1 MFPPRLARYKPTQLR
16 AVSRPAP
23 ATAAEQQKRLVGL
36 LPIMASPTTCLKDH
50 ASRCGFVR
58 PLLQLLVAAAAAAV
72 LLPSVH
78 GVASAGEQKISS
90 IFLFGDSI
98 VDPGNNNNRFT
109 EAKANFPPYGR
120 DFPGGVATGRFSNGL
135 VPGDLL
141 ASKLGIKELLPPFL
155 SDDLELKDLLSGV
168 AFACGGSGYDPLT
181 SKLATTLSSTDQL
194 ELFNDYKKKLTALV
208 GEEEMTRVISE
219 GVFLTVMGANDIV
232 NNYFT
237 LPLRRHEYDLPSYVD
252 FLVSSAIN
260 FTKSLNDMGAKRIG
274 FVGVP
279 PLGCCP
285 SQITLAGSP
294 SRQCEPL
301 RNEASELFNSRIS
314 TEIERLNAERSAFGS
329 TIVYFDIYYN
339 LLDLIQN
346 PALYGFKEVSEGCCG
361 STVLNAAIF
370 IAYHSACPNAIDY
383 IFWDGFHPTQKA
395 YNIVVDK
402 LIQQNMKYLM

>member
-1 MFPPRLARYKPTQLR
+1 
-16 AVSRPAP
+16 
-23 ATAAEQQKRLVGL
+23 
-36 LPIMASPTTCLKDH
+36 MASLTTCLGGH
-50 ASRCGFVR
+50 GSWRRFVR
-58 PLLQLLVAAAAAAV
+58 TLLQLVVVAAAATTTV
-72 LLPSVH
+72 VFLPGVH
-78 GVASAGEQKISS
+78 GAATAGDKKISA
-90 IFLFGDSI
+90 IFMFGDSI
-98 VDPGNNNNRFT
+98 VDPGNNNNRIT
-109 EAKANFPPYGR
+109 EAKANFPPYGQ

-135 VPGDLL
+135 VPGDFL

-155 SDDLELKDLLSGV
+155 SDDLELKDLLTGV

-194 ELFNDYKKKLTALV
+194 ELFNDYKEKLRALV
-208 GEEEMTRVISE
+208 GEEEMSRVISQ
-219 GVFLTVMGANDIV
+219 GIYFTVMGANDIL

-260 FTKSLNDMGAKRIG
+260 FTKTLNDMGAKRIG

-285 SQITLAGSP
+285 SQITLGGSP

-301 RNEASELFNSRIS
+301 RNQASRLFNSRIS
-314 TEIERLNAERSAFGS
+314 QEIELLNAERSASGS
-329 TIVYFDIYYN
+329 KLAYLDIYYN

-346 PALYGFKEVSEGCCG
+346 PALYAQHNFVGFKDVTEGCCG

-383 IFWDGFHPTQKA
+383 IFWDGFHPTEKA
-395 YNIVVDK
+395 YDIVVDK

>member
-1 MFPPRLARYKPTQLR
+1 
-16 AVSRPAP
+16 
-23 ATAAEQQKRLVGL
+23 
-36 LPIMASPTTCLKDH
+36 MASLTTCLLGSH
-50 ASRCGFVR
+50 ASCRRFFRPPPVR
-58 PLLQLLVAAAAAAV
+58 LVVVVVVVVAAAAVSLPGGAAA
-72 LLPSVH
+72 
-78 GVASAGEQKISS
+78 ASAGNQKISAM
-90 IFLFGDSI
+90 FMFGDSI

-109 EAKANFPPYGR
+109 EARANFPPYGQ

-141 ASKLGIKELLPPFL
+141 ASKLGIKELLPPYL
-155 SDDLELKDLLSGV
+155 SDDLELEDLLTGV

-181 SKLATTLSSTDQL
+181 SKLATTLSSTNQL
-194 ELFNDYKKKLTALV
+194 ELFGDYKEKLKALV
-208 GEEEMTRVISE
+208 GEEEMERVISE
-219 GVFLTVMGANDIV
+219 GVYFTVMGANDIV

-237 LPLRRHEYDLPSYVD
+237 LPLRRHEYDLPSYVE

-260 FTKSLNDMGAKRIG
+260 FTKTLNDMGAKRIG

-285 SQITLAGSP
+285 SQITLAGIP
-294 SRQCEPL
+294 SGQCEPS
-301 RNEASELFNSRIS
+301 RNQASRLFNTRIS
-314 TEIERLNAERSAFGS
+314 QELELLNAERSGS
-329 TIVYFDIYYN
+329 GSKFAYFDIYYN

-346 PALYGFKEVSEGCCG
+346 PALYGFKDVSDGCCG

-370 IAYHSACPNAIDY
+370 IAYHSCCPNAIDY
-383 IFWDGFHPTQKA
+383 IFWDGFHPTEKA